1 MNSLRRS
8 SYASPRP
15 PTSRAPPRPASPSAA
30 SSPPTPSSAGSAPS
44 TRRPS
49 SASSAAASSPRSRP
63 TLPPQRQPPLPTP
76 TCRAPFSPHPFSPA
90 PSRGPAAT
98 TTLATWSRSSPSA
111 TPCTVVT
118 SCCRPSPTFWSV
130 RSIGRTSW
138 SASPSSLLLALTT
151 LGLTGRHSESCTW
164 IEFSTVDLPPPPGPD
179 VRKMAI
185 VEAGGGRLGML
196 TISEHPEPGADHLLY
211 AVQSK
216 DANGT
221 NQWQSKSVISLPE
234 NYRYG
239 IMGVAGG
246 YLLLT
251 GYPED
256 DMPISYFS
264 LNLQT
269 FQVEWFCQTGDK
281 SHFW

>member
-164 IEFSTVDLPPPPGPD
+164 C
-179 VRKMAI
+179 
-185 VEAGGGRLGML
+185 
-196 TISEHPEPGADHLLY
+196 GA
-211 AVQSK
+211 QPS
-216 DANGT
+216 
-221 NQWQSKSVISLPE
+221 SSSSSSLPAPD
-234 NYRYG
+234 NG
-239 IMGVAGG
+239 SLILLQLTCFDAGRCCTASAPMAASVG
-246 YLLLT
+246 RFSGLT
-251 GYPED
+251 SCSCSMRAG
-256 DMPISYFS
+256 
-264 LNLQT
+264 
-269 FQVEWFCQTGDK
+269 
-281 SHFW
+281 